1 VKILVLLI
9 ALLATI
15 VVLMVVFEKS
25 LIFFPT
31 KYPSGRWDTAA
42 LARGS
47 GCEIEDCSYE
57 SGGGV
62 RLLSW
67 WCRPEGAAPD
77 APVLLFLHGN
87 AGNLSDRAEF
97 ILELSTRL
105 GVEVF
110 IVGYRGYGRSEGG
123 PSEHG
128 LFADARA
135 SWDYLVSERGVDP
148 SRIVIFGKSLGGAV
162 AVDLASKVEPAG
174 LIVES
179 SFTSIPDMASR
190 HYPFVPR
197 GLIRTKM
204 DSLSKIV
211 GIAVPKLF
219 IHSRM
224 DEVVPYDLGRRLY
237 EAASGPKTFYE
248 VDGAGH
254 NETSLVGGSAYY
266 RALGDFVGLVVGE
279 SVSPTVSR

>member
-162 AVDLASKVEPAG
+162 AVDLASKIEPSG

-179 SFTSIPDMASR
+179 SFTSIPDMAAR

-197 GLIRTKM
+197 AFIRTRM
-204 DSLSKIV
+204 DSLKKIGTITAPSTMCSYSAKTV
-211 GIAVPKLF
+211 RTCGSAVRISAPTSAPNTVLAPPRTAIVTISIECMK
-219 IHSRM
+219 
-224 DEVVPYDLGRRLY
+224 PP
-237 EAASGPKTFYE
+237 ASG
-248 VDGAGH
+248 VI
-254 NETSLVGGSAYY
+254 
-266 RALGDFVGLVVGE
+266 
-279 SVSPTVSR
+279 